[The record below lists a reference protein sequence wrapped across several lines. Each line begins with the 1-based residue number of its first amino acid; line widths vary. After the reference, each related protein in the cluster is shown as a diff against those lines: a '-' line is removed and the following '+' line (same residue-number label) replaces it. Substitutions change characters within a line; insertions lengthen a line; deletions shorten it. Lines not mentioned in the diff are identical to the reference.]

1 MIRYASD
8 SSNPAFPFE
17 EKSGDGTHYHSHSG
31 MTMRNYFAAKAL
43 AGLCANPGGPF
54 QRNDQSGWGLVNCDE
69 GAIARACYLLADA
82 MLKET
87 V

>member
-31 MTMRNYFAAKAL
+31 MTMRNYFAAQAL
-43 AGLCANPGGPF
+43 PSVIIQCANDARIDGETIEQMF
-54 QRNDQSGWGLVNCDE
+54 ARKSYLV
-69 GAIARACYLLADA
+69 ADA
-82 MLKET
+82 MLKEST
-87 V
+87 S